1 MDLEDITGLI
11 WGQAG
16 TNVILS
22 VMHRR
27 DKEVV
32 EVIVPREEM
41 EIPVVTWAFVPN
53 SRIAYLSLSQFS
65 SRSNQELKQALTEV
79 QASEATG
86 LIVDVRGNPGGLLS
100 QAISISSQFLNG
112 GAVMQETNAWGDMR
126 TFAAEVGGVAPEIPL
141 VVLVDRGSASSA
153 EIFAG
158 AMQDNERGL
167 VIGETTFGT
176 GTVLTPF
183 TLSDGS
189 ILLLGTS
196 EWLTAHGRSIRN
208 EGILPDVVVNLADDG
223 IILSPSDIDQ
233 MTEEELLRM
242 NDETLLEAIKV
253 LKNCYKMRRCR
264 DVVQDKLVITR

>member
-1 MDLEDITGLI
+1 
-11 WGQAG
+11 
-16 TNVILS
+16 
-22 VMHRR
+22 
-27 DKEVV
+27 
-32 EVIVPREEM
+32 
-41 EIPVVTWAFVPN
+41 
-53 SRIAYLSLSQFS
+53 
-65 SRSNQELKQALTEV
+65 
-79 QASEATG
+79 
-86 LIVDVRGNPGGLLS
+86 
-100 QAISISSQFLNG
+100 
-112 GAVMQETNAWGDMR
+112 
-126 TFAAEVGGVAPEIPL
+126 
-141 VVLVDRGSASSA
+141 
-153 EIFAG
+153 
-158 AMQDNERGL
+158 MQDNERGL

-253 LKNCYKMRRCR
+253 LKNCYRMHRCR
-264 DVVQDKLVITR
+264 DVIQDKLVITR